1 VDVSRHIDPEIAAAL
16 AVSPVSQM
24 DFGALE
30 YSELP
35 ALREMMNNAPRPPGE
50 WPARV
55 TYRDDVAPGRDGAP
69 DVPVRIYT
77 PTEASGSPATD
88 APAILWIH
96 GGGYMFGTG
105 LGEDPRLAR
114 WCNALDAIVV
124 SVEYRLAP
132 EHPYPAPL
140 DDCYAAL
147 AWTVQHAVDLG
158 IDPARIAV
166 AGASA
171 GGGLAAALA
180 LLARDRAEYS
190 LAYQLLIYPMIDD
203 RMATRSSTLDTV
215 VWTTKANVLGWRAY
229 LGHEPG
235 VDGVPG
241 YAAAARADEL
251 AGLPPAWIGVG
262 ALDVFRDEN
271 IEYAQRLLGAGVAAE
286 LHVYPGAPH
295 GFEAMCPDAAVARQ
309 CQSDI
314 DAALRRALT

>member
-1 VDVSRHIDPEIAAAL
+1 MDVNTHIDPEIAAAL
-16 AVSPVSQM
+16 AVSPVSGM

-30 YSELP
+30 YSALP
-35 ALREMMNNAPRPPGE
+35 ALREQMNNAPRPPGE

-55 TYRDDVAPGRDGAP
+55 TYRDELVPGREGTP
-69 DVPVRIYT
+69 DVPVRVYSA
-77 PTEASGSPATD
+77 ASDDGSRATGR
-88 APAILWIH
+88 PAILWIH

-105 LGEDPRLAR
+105 LGDDPRLAR
-114 WCNALDAIVV
+114 WCEALDAVAV

-147 AWTVQHAVDLG
+147 AWTAQHAGELG
-158 IDPARIAV
+158 IDPARIVV

-180 LLARDRAEYS
+180 LMARDRGEHS
-190 LAYQLLIYPMIDD
+190 IAYQLLIYPMIDD
-203 RMATRSSTLDTV
+203 RMTTPSSTLDTV

-235 VDGVPG
+235 TDDVPA
-241 YAAAARADEL
+241 YAAAARADDL
-251 AGLPPAWIGVG
+251 AALPPAWIGVG

-271 IEYAQRLLGAGVAAE
+271 IEYAQRLLAAGVPAE

-295 GFEAMCPDAAVARQ
+295 GFEALCPDAAVAQQ
-309 CQSDI
+309 CQADI
-314 DAALRRALT
+314 DAALRRALS

>member
-1 VDVSRHIDPEIAAAL
+1 MDLATHIDPEIAAAL
-16 AVSPVSQM
+16 AVSPVSAM

-30 YSELP
+30 FSELP
-35 ALREMMNNAPRPPGE
+35 ALREAMNRAPRPPGE
-50 WPARV
+50 WPSRV
-55 TYRDDVAPGRDGAP
+55 TWRDELVPGPDRAP
-69 DVPVRIYT
+69 DVAVRIYT
-77 PTEASGSPATD
+77 TTSDGGGAATGR
-88 APAILWIH
+88 PGIVWIH

-114 WCNALDAIVV
+114 WCDAIDAVAV

-147 AWTVQHAVDLG
+147 AWTVQHAAELG

-180 LLARDRAEYS
+180 LLARDRGEHS
-190 LAYQLLIYPMIDD
+190 IAYQLLIYPMIDD
-203 RMATRSSTLDTV
+203 RMSTASSSLDTV
-215 VWTTKANVLGWRAY
+215 IWTTKANALGWRAY

-235 VDGVPG
+235 AADVPA
-241 YAAAARADEL
+241 YAAASRADDL

-271 IEYAQRLLGAGVAAE
+271 IEYAQRLLAAGVPAE

-295 GFEAMCPDAAVARQ
+295 GFESICPDAAVARQ

-314 DAALRRALT
+314 DAALRRALG

>member
-1 VDVSRHIDPEIAAAL
+1 MKTRA
-16 AVSPVSQM
+16 SPG
-24 DFGALE
+24 GATR
-30 YSELP
+30 ST
-35 ALREMMNNAPRPPGE
+35 R
-50 WPARV
+50 
-55 TYRDDVAPGRDGAP
+55 
-69 DVPVRIYT
+69 
-77 PTEASGSPATD
+77 SS
-88 APAILWIH
+88 
-96 GGGYMFGTG
+96 
-105 LGEDPRLAR
+105 
-114 WCNALDAIVV
+114 V

-158 IDPARIAV
+158 IDPGRIVV

-180 LLARDRAEYS
+180 LLARDRGEYP

-203 RMATRSSTLDTV
+203 RMATPSSTLDTV
-215 VWTTKANVLGWRAY
+215 VWTPKANVLGWRAY

-235 VDGVPG
+235 ADGVPA
-241 YAAAARADEL
+241 YAAAARADDL

-271 IEYAQRLLGAGVAAE
+271 ITYAQRLLGAGVPAE

-295 GFEAMCPDAAVARQ
+295 GFESICPDAAVAQQ

-314 DAALRRALT
+314 TAALRRALR

>member
-1 VDVSRHIDPEIAAAL
+1 
-16 AVSPVSQM
+16 M
-24 DFGALE
+24 DFGAIQ

-35 ALREMMNNAPRPPGE
+35 ALRDMMNAAPRPPGA

-55 TYRDDVAPGRDGAP
+55 AYRDELVPGPDGAP
-69 DVPVRIYT
+69 EVPVRVYT
-77 PTEASGSPATD
+77 AAPVPGASPEAGSR
-88 APAILWIH
+88 PAILWIH

-114 WCNALDAIVV
+114 WADGLDAVIV

-171 GGGLAAALA
+171 GAGLAAALA
-180 LLARDRAEYS
+180 LLARDRGEYP
-190 LAYQLLIYPMIDD
+190 LAFQLLIYPMIDD
-203 RMATRSSTLDTV
+203 RMATPSSSLETV
-215 VWTTKANVLGWRAY
+215 VWTTQANVLGWRAY
-229 LGHEPG
+229 LGHDPG
-235 VDGVPG
+235 ADDVPA
-241 YAAAARADEL
+241 YAAAARAEDL
-251 AGLPPAWIGVG
+251 GGLPPAWIGVG
-262 ALDVFRDEN
+262 ALDVFRDED
-271 IEYAQRLLGAGVAAE
+271 IQYALRLLGAGVPAE

-295 GFEAMCPDAAVARQ
+295 GFEALGPGAAVARQ

-314 DAALRRALT
+314 DTALRRALKGTR

>member
-1 VDVSRHIDPEIAAAL
+1 VDVAQHIDPEIAEAL
-16 AVSPVSQM
+16 AISPVSKM

-30 YSELP
+30 YSSLP
-35 ALREMMNNAPRPPGE
+35 ALRELMDNAPRPPGE
-50 WPARV
+50 WPAHV
-55 TYRDDVAPGRDGAP
+55 SYRDELAPGSDGAP

-77 PTEASGSPATD
+77 AGPGNGAPGTGR
-88 APAILWIH
+88 PAILWIH

-114 WCNALDAIVV
+114 WCDALDAVVV

-140 DDCYAAL
+140 DDCYTAL
-147 AWTVQHAVDLG
+147 AWTVQHAVDLD
-158 IDPARIAV
+158 IDRTRIAV

-180 LLARDRAEYS
+180 LVARDRGEYA

-203 RMATRSSTLDTV
+203 RMTTPSSTLDTV
-215 VWTTKANVLGWRAY
+215 VWTTKANMLGWRAY

-235 VDGVPG
+235 GADEPS
-241 YAAAARADEL
+241 YAAVARADDL

-271 IEYAQRLLGAGVAAE
+271 IEYAQRLLGAGVPAE

-295 GFEAMCPDAAVARQ
+295 GFEAMCPNAAVAQQ
-309 CQSDI
+309 CQSDM
-314 DAALRRALT
+314 DAALRRALS

>member
-1 VDVSRHIDPEIAAAL
+1 
-16 AVSPVSQM
+16 M
-24 DFGALE
+24 
-30 YSELP
+30 
-35 ALREMMNNAPRPPGE
+35 
-50 WPARV
+50 
-55 TYRDDVAPGRDGAP
+55 
-69 DVPVRIYT
+69 PVRIYT
-77 PTEASGSPATD
+77 PTEGSGSPATD

-114 WCNALDAIVV
+114 WCDALDAVVV

-140 DDCYAAL
+140 EDCYAAL
-147 AWTVQHAVDLG
+147 AWTVRHAVDLG

-180 LLARDRAEYS
+180 LLARDRAEYA

-215 VWTTKANVLGWRAY
+215 IWTTKANALGWRAY

-241 YAAAARADEL
+241 YAAASRADDL
-251 AGLPPAWIGVG
+251 TGLPPAWIGVG

-271 IEYAQRLLGAGVAAE
+271 IEYAQRLLGAGVPAE

-295 GFEAMCPDAAVARQ
+295 GFESMCPDAAVARQ
-309 CQSDI
+309 CSSDI